1 MPAGQ
6 SGFQVFFQIGGEARP
21 AVVATVHVDTAL
33 DLDEGFG
40 FEMSEVGS
48 PAAHGVE
55 AEFLFQLRSTLRPPQ
70 QFKAR
75 FQPAWWLGPS
85 EYSASAGGHP

>member
-1 MPAGQ
+1 
-6 SGFQVFFQIGGEARP
+6 
-21 AVVATVHVDTAL
+21 
-33 DLDEGFG
+33 
-40 FEMSEVGS
+40 
-48 PAAHGVE
+48 
-55 AEFLFQLRSTLRPPQ
+55 LRPPQ